1 LRQVANMQN
10 KISAAHP
17 FLKWAGGKGQLLKQ
31 FDTLFPVELKK
42 DKIKN
47 YYEPFLGSG
56 AVFFDIANHY
66 NIKSAQLS
74 DINQDLIITYLTI
87 QSNVEKLI
95 ESLSALEKK
104 YLKLSADKRK
114 EFYYAQRE
122 NFNSCRKEINFSKQ
136 NDGWIKRATQVI
148 FLNRTCFNGLYRVN
162 SKGDFNTPSGVYTNP
177 TICDHENLLKVSNAL
192 SIAEIKCAG
201 YAEALRK
208 TKNNSFIY
216 LDPPYRPLTKSA
228 AFTAYSH
235 QGFIDV
241 HQIELA
247 NVFTHL
253 SKKGNLVMLSN
264 SDPKNVD
271 PNDTFFDDLYTNFR
285 IARIT
290 ARRGIN
296 SDATKRG
303 VVNEIVVMNY

>member
-1 LRQVANMQN
+1 MKKENTPAR
-10 KISAAHP
+10 P
-17 FLKWAGGKGQLLKQ
+17 FLKWAGGKSQLLQQ
-31 FDTLFPVELKK
+31 FSSLYPSALKENE
-42 DKIKN
+42 IKN

-56 AVFFDIANHY
+56 AVFFDIAHQY
-66 NIKSAQLS
+66 TIKSAQLS
-74 DINQDLIITYLTI
+74 DINQNLIITYLTI
-87 QSNVEKLI
+87 QNKVDKLI
-95 ESLSALEKK
+95 ESLYQIEKK
-104 YLKLSADKRK
+104 YLALNAEKRK
-114 EFYYAQRE
+114 AFYYKQRE
-122 NFNSCRKEINFSKQ
+122 SFNSERKEINFSKQ
-136 NDGWIKRATQVI
+136 NDGWIRRATQVI

-192 SIAEIKCAG
+192 SIAVIKCAG
-201 YAEALRK
+201 YTEALRK

-235 QGFIDV
+235 QGFTDV
-241 HQIELA
+241 HQKELA
-247 NVFTHL
+247 NVFTQL
-253 SKKGNLVMLSN
+253 SNKGNLVMLSN

-271 PNDTFFDDLYTNFR
+271 PNDTFFDDLYANFR
-285 IARIT
+285 IACIA

-303 VVNEIVVMNY
+303 AVNEIVVMNY